1 MQAQQALAAKDR
13 QTSFYSHWNGGG
25 LFDSGD
31 TRSPTS
37 TSPPTPLAIHPNP
50 PASITSS
57 QEGARSPV
65 QTTAQANPHNTLGSL
80 MDSFR
85 SPTQTPTQ
93 MDQPTSSIQPRVR
106 GKSSTQHASPGSQLG
121 RGQSPIGSHVLHRKS
136 SSMDSGRVPASSP
149 LNGFKHIAGGNPST
163 PNRGG
168 KPSPRSQHAQH
179 AATMSSGDGP
189 IASLLGLN
197 ASNGHKA
204 DGNARSLKSSKSLH
218 FTGARVSQNA
228 AMNGHNITSLL
239 PQGILDSIEGN
250 SPGTSWMQQQP
261 SASNNEMNHGN
272 EFSYSGNQ
280 GMSHHANAFQRQLHI
295 SNSVHENLR

>member
-1 MQAQQALAAKDR
+1 
-13 QTSFYSHWNGGG
+13 
-25 LFDSGD
+25 
-31 TRSPTS
+31 
-37 TSPPTPLAIHPNP
+37 
-50 PASITSS
+50 
-57 QEGARSPV
+57 
-65 QTTAQANPHNTLGSL
+65 
-80 MDSFR
+80 
-85 SPTQTPTQ
+85 
-93 MDQPTSSIQPRVR
+93 
-106 GKSSTQHASPGSQLG
+106 
-121 RGQSPIGSHVLHRKS
+121 
-136 SSMDSGRVPASSP
+136 MDSGRVPASSP